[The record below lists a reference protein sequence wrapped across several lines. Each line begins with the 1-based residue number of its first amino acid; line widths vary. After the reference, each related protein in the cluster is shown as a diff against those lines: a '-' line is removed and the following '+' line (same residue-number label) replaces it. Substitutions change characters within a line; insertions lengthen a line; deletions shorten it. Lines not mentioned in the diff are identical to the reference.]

1 MQGRIPLVF
10 RGEWLPDSDG
20 YYAVREGGARALY
33 NVASGERSVL
43 PDSDPEVRPMEKLRE
58 ILKLEPGGPVSSGQA
73 VVCPDGAQI
82 AFVQSDSSQVRLRP
96 MLVPGDPS
104 YPDVQHTRFAR
115 VGEVIA
121 TLKVGVVAATGG
133 DTTWLPIPAPEEGYY
148 LGQVGW
154 ACNSEDL
161 LVEKLSRFRDEREF
175 LLVHVST
182 GEVSCIFHES
192 DPAWVISSEPHE
204 EKGLQWI
211 REGEAFIVLSEMDGW
226 RHAYVCSRDGKEQKL
241 LTPGDYDVIERVK
254 IDEENGW
261 LYFNASPDNAT
272 QKYLYRVPLDG
283 SGSSAERVTPE
294 DQPGTHD
301 YEFSPDGRWAFHTY
315 STFSTPPV
323 TDLVAF
329 PDHRVVRVLEDN
341 EALFR
346 NFAALPPTS
355 TEFLQLE
362 IDGGIQMDAWLMK
375 PPAFDSTKKY
385 PVLVYVYGEPHAQ
398 TVLDAWGTAH
408 ADYHRAIAELGY
420 LVVSIDNRGTPCP
433 KGAAWRRAVAGKLGP
448 LSTEEQAAGLQALG
462 NSRHYVDLTRVCI
475 WGWSGGGSNTLNA
488 MFRKPDIYQV
498 LLLLFCILYL
508 GRCLGLA

>member
-1 MQGRIPLVF
+1 
-10 RGEWLPDSDG
+10 
-20 YYAVREGGARALY
+20 
-33 NVASGERSVL
+33 
-43 PDSDPEVRPMEKLRE
+43 
-58 ILKLEPGGPVSSGQA
+58 
-73 VVCPDGAQI
+73 
-82 AFVQSDSSQVRLRP
+82 
-96 MLVPGDPS
+96 
-104 YPDVQHTRFAR
+104 
-115 VGEVIA
+115 
-121 TLKVGVVAATGG
+121 
-133 DTTWLPIPAPEEGYY
+133 
-148 LGQVGW
+148 
-154 ACNSEDL
+154 
-161 LVEKLSRFRDEREF
+161 
-175 LLVHVST
+175 
-182 GEVSCIFHES
+182 
-192 DPAWVISSEPHE
+192 
-204 EKGLQWI
+204 
-211 REGEAFIVLSEMDGW
+211 
-226 RHAYVCSRDGKEQKL
+226 
-241 LTPGDYDVIERVK
+241 
-254 IDEENGW
+254 
-261 LYFNASPDNAT
+261 
-272 QKYLYRVPLDG
+272 
-283 SGSSAERVTPE
+283 VTPK

-301 YEFSPDGRWAFHTY
+301 YEFSPNGRWAFHTY
-315 STFSTPPV
+315 STFSSPPV
-323 TDLVAF
+323 TDLVEF